1 MEIAIRYY
9 TKSGNTEKLA
19 NAIGEALAIPAES
32 ITVPLAEKADILLL
46 GCSYYA
52 FDMDPEVKK
61 FLSENKGK
69 IGKVACFGT
78 SAMMKSMAKP
88 MKKVTDSVGI
98 QLADAEFH
106 CRGSFGP
113 ANKGRPNEAD
123 LQAAK
128 AFALNLIERENAK

>member
-1 MEIAIRYY
+1 MKIAIRYY

-19 NAIGEALAIPAES
+19 KAIGETLEIPAAPIS
-32 ITVPLAEKADILLL
+32 VPLEEMVDILLL
-46 GCSYYA
+46 GTSYYA

-61 FLSENKGK
+61 FLKDNKDK

-88 MKKVTDSVGI
+88 MKKVTDALGI
-98 QLADAEFH
+98 AVADSEFH

-113 ANKGRPNEAD
+113 ANKGRPNKDD
-123 LQAAK
+123 LQAAQV
-128 AFALNLIERENAK
+128 FARNLMEKENTK

>member
-1 MEIAIRYY
+1 MKIAIRYF
-9 TKSGNTEKLA
+9 TKSGNTARLA
-19 NAIGEALAIPAES
+19 EAIGQALELPAVS
-32 ITVPLAEKADILLL
+32 IDQPLEEKTELLLL

-61 FLSENKGK
+61 FLSDNKAK

-88 MKKVTDSVGI
+88 MKKVTEPLGI
-98 QLADAEFH
+98 ALSDAEFH

-113 ANKGRPNEAD
+113 ANKGRPNAD
-123 LQAAK
+123 DLKAAQ
-128 AFALNLIERENAK
+128 AFAKTLTEKENA